1 MVNVVKCWQI
11 LVDIGRYCQMLAD
24 KRDLSASLEMTTV
37 SYNQGMTQIA
47 VGSQIWNYSEVGP
60 AAAKARAGEVIL
72 ILHGWGRTG
81 AEWLAMARELD
92 CRAYVVDLPG
102 FGGSTLPEVKDIFEY
117 SELVEKFCKYMKIE
131 KAVVLGHS
139 LGGRVGIVMASKS
152 PTLVEKLILIDPA
165 GVKPRSLKRA
175 GLKLVARLFSW
186 VPTRIRRIIIEPFM
200 DEDYRNTPSRSAYS
214 TAVAGGPALRGLY
227 RAVVGEDLRN
237 YLPKIKCK
245 TWVIWGEKDQILP
258 LSLTDIYKKLLP
270 YPIVRVI
277 WGAGHDPHLS
287 HYLPLKRVL
296 EEALWI

>member
-1 MVNVVKCWQI
+1 
-11 LVDIGRYCQMLAD
+11 
-24 KRDLSASLEMTTV
+24 
-37 SYNQGMTQIA
+37 MTQIA
-47 VGSQIWNYSEVGP
+47 VGSQIWNYSEVGS
-60 AAAKARAGEVIL
+60 AAAKAKAGEVIL

-117 SELVEKFCKYMKIE
+117 TQLVEKFCKYMKIE

-139 LGGRVGIVMASKS
+139 LGGRVGIVMGARNGEM
-152 PTLVEKLILIDPA
+152 VEKLILIDPA
-165 GVKPRSLKRA
+165 GVKPRSLKRV
-175 GLKLVARLFSW
+175 GLKLVARLFAW
-186 VPTRIRRIIIEPFM
+186 VSPKVRARIVGRMM
-200 DEDYRNTPSRSAYS
+200 DEDYRNI
-214 TAVAGGPALRGLY
+214 PALRGLY
-227 RAVVGEDLRN
+227 RAVVGENLRN

-287 HYLPLKRVL
+287 HYLPLMRVL